1 MGDNWFE
8 YGDFVVQNCLQ
19 EAANLTPAWPSHIL
33 NVNNTKMY
41 QIIFA
46 RVRTEDNSYLPPHTI
61 IARQKID

>member
-19 EAANLTPAWPSHIL
+19 EAANLTLACSSHIL

-46 RVRTEDNSYLPPHTI
+46 RVTTEDNSYPPPHTI
-61 IARQKID
+61 IARHKN